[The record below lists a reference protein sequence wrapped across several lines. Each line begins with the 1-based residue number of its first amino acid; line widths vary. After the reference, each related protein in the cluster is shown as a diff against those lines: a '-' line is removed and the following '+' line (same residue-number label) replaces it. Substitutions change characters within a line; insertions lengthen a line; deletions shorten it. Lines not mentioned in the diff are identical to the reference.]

1 MKKSLLA
8 RLRSG
13 GFTMI
18 ELLIVIAILGILAVL
33 VLSAINPLE
42 QINRGRDTA
51 KRSDAEQ
58 LLSAVERY
66 NAFQTTYP
74 WRTDGSDTTEISTID
89 QVTDAYPI
97 DDSGCAMMDKL
108 AQGSTGAV
116 TCVGTEELKASYLDR
131 ITNFAEARGL
141 YIVNEDSDDTAMN
154 TYVCFSPES
163 NAFEQE
169 ATQRCAGGAPSDLT
183 GSWAS
188 ICNTGGTGN
197 AAGEDKPMVCLP

>member
-42 QINRGRDTA
+42 QINRGRDTS

-58 LLSAVERY
+58 LLSAVERF
-66 NAFQTTYP
+66 NAFQTTFP
-74 WRTDGSDTTEISTID
+74 WRDDGNDTMQISTFP
-89 QVTDAYPI
+89 QVTATDPQTT
-97 DDSGCAMMDKL
+97 SGCAMLDKL
-108 AQGSTGAV
+108 AQGDGAA
-116 TCVGTEELKASYLDR
+116 CVGTEELKASYLNR
-131 ITNFAEARGL
+131 VTGFANARAL
-141 YIVNEDSDDTAMN
+141 YIYNADSDDTSNN

-169 ATQRCAGGAPSDLT
+169 ATVRCNGTAPADLSAVWT
-183 GSWAS
+183 DE
-188 ICNTGGTGN
+188 ICNGAGSN
-197 AAGEDKPMVCLP
+197 IAGEDKPMVCIP